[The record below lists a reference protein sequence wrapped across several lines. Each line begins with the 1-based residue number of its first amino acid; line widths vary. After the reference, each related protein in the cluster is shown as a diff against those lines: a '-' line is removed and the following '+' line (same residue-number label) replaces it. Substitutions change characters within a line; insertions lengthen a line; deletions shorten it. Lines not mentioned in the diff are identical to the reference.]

1 MMRFMSSFKV
11 FSMSSSM
18 DWSGGI
24 TVGDLIVR
32 IKKKKKGHL
41 AARSGTNR
49 NRAVIFRK

>member
-32 IKKKKKGHL
+32 IKKKKKGIWQQGL
-41 AARSGTNR
+41 VRTGT
-49 NRAVIFRK
+49 VP